1 MIRDNRLTFSA
12 TTSPLPLN
20 TGAAGSYNIGDVIDL
35 TSSGR
40 DIGAG
45 EGVGDLFLV
54 IMVAA
59 AATSGGAAT
68 AQFNLITSDASNM
81 ASPTVIT
88 GTQAFPLASLGAGA
102 QLLAIRLPAAVYKR
116 YLGLQQVTGTA
127 AFTGGSIYA
136 FFAEDVNAIR
146 FYPQAFS

>member
-1 MIRDNRLTFSA
+1 MIRDARLTFGA
-12 TTSPLPLN
+12 PVALN
-20 TGAAGSYNIGDVIDL
+20 TGAAGSYNLGDVIDL
-35 TSSGR
+35 TTTGR

-45 EGVGDLFLV
+45 EGIGDLFLV
-54 IMVAA
+54 IIVAA

-68 AQFNLITSDASNM
+68 AQFNLITSDSAAM
-81 ASPTVIT
+81 TSPVVIT
-88 GTQAFPLASLGAGA
+88 GTQAFPLASLPAGA

-127 AFTGGSIYA
+127 AFTGGSVYA

-146 FYPQAFS
+146 YYPQAFS

>member
-1 MIRDNRLTFSA
+1 MIRDARLTFGA
-12 TTSPLPLN
+12 PVALN
-20 TGAAGSYNIGDVIDL
+20 TGAAGSYVIGDVIDL
-35 TSSGR
+35 TTTGR

-45 EGVGDLFLV
+45 EGMGDLFFV
-54 IMVAA
+54 VMVSA

-68 AQFNLITSDASNM
+68 GTFNLITSD
-81 ASPTVIT
+81 SPAMTSPVVIT
-88 GTQAFPLASLGAGA
+88 GTVAFPLASLTSGA
-102 QLLAIRLPAAVYKR
+102 QLIAIRLPAAVYKR

-127 AFTGGSIYA
+127 AFTGGSVYA